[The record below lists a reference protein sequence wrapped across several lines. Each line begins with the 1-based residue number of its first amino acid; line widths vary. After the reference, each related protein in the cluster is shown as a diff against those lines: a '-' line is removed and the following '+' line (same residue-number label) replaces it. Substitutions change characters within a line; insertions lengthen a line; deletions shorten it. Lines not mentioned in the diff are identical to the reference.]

1 MRVVA
6 VLVAISVFVLL
17 PGLAAAQ
24 EKTAVGARVEFEAG
38 TLLTEPAGPFP
49 PAWQGSSRD
58 WRYVGWG
65 VVAGAVSGA
74 IWGTVV
80 MKNADDWVGPPAHMF
95 TIPVGA
101 LLGGVVG
108 WGIGAIA
115 ADRE

>member
-1 MRVVA
+1 MRVAA
-6 VLVAISVFVLL
+6 VLVAISVFALL
-17 PGLAAAQ
+17 PRLAAAQ
-24 EKTAVGARVEFEAG
+24 EITPVGAFVEIEAG
-38 TLLTEPAGPFP
+38 PLFTEPAGPIP
-49 PAWQGSSRD
+49 PAWQRSSTD

-65 VVAGAVSGA
+65 VAAGAVAGA

-80 MKNADDWVGPPAHMF
+80 MKNADDWVAPPAHMF

-115 ADRE
+115 VD